1 MTTLSPGK
9 LWGMRRK
16 AAPAGVSVPDLTKAA
31 PAGVSVPNHTHAAPR
46 GARR

>member
-16 AAPAGVSVPDLTKAA
+16 GAPEGVSVQT
-31 PAGVSVPNHTHAAPR
+31 SIHAA
-46 GARR
+46 RRQMRISA

>member
-1 MTTLSPGK
+1 MTILSPGK

-16 AAPAGVSVPDLTKAA
+16 AAPAGVSVL
-31 PAGVSVPNHTHAAPR
+31 NHTHAAPR